1 MPAVPPSS
9 GRVRAIAIGV
19 GLVAAAAAVVGALGV
34 AHGGARGQTAPQ
46 ALATIIAG
54 LAFALAG
61 SFALLRRAGI
71 RTGTLLTLAGFLL
84 LATSMQ
90 LSNQALPFTIGWVA
104 TALPAAVIA
113 HLLLSF
119 PDGRL
124 HSPSERLAVAL
135 VYVDAI
141 VLQAAMLMFMG
152 FTDVQG
158 CPCPANLLLIRDDP
172 MVHNLLMSSQ
182 QRLGIALVAWVVW
195 LIVRRWWL
203 GSPPLRRTIAPLLLA
218 GAVCGVL
225 FGLALIAGNS
235 SARAAVDLNAAERV
249 ALVTVPVAFLFGLVN
264 ARLARASVGDLMLDL
279 ESGGAP
285 GRLRESLARALGDPS
300 LQVAYWLPDSGSY
313 ADVDG
318 QSLDVADRPGR
329 AATVLK
335 RRGSRLAVL
344 LHDPAL
350 NLNPE
355 LLDSVAAAAGL
366 ELENEGLQAE
376 LRAQLE
382 QLRASRARIVEAG
395 DQARRKLER
404 NLHDGAQQRLVA
416 LALVLS
422 LAQEQVRTDPAAAA
436 DLLESARA
444 ELASAV
450 EELRELAR
458 GLHPAI
464 LNRGLQPALTA
475 LVERCPVPVDLD
487 VAIPMTLPLSVAATG
502 YYVVAEALTN
512 VARYSHASVV
522 RVRVHA
528 DGDTLRIEVTDDG
541 VGGAAIGAG
550 SGLEGLRDRVE
561 AIAGSLELDSPA
573 GSGTRLAVYLPCG

>member
-1 MPAVPPSS
+1 MRAVPASS
-9 GRVRAIAIGV
+9 GRVRATAIGLA
-19 GLVAAAAAVVGALGV
+19 LVAAGAAAGGALV
-34 AHGGARGQTAPQ
+34 IAHGGTRGETAPL
-46 ALATIIAG
+46 ALATIVAG
-54 LAFALAG
+54 FAFVLAG
-61 SFALLRRAGI
+61 SFALVRRAGM
-71 RTGTLLTLAGFLL
+71 RTGVLMTVAGFLL

-90 LSNQALPFTIGWVA
+90 LSNRALPFTIGWVA
-104 TALPAAVIA
+104 TAAPAAVIA

-119 PDGRL
+119 PDGHL
-124 HSPSERLAVAL
+124 HSRSERLAVAL

-141 VLQAAMLMFMG
+141 VLQIAMLMFMG
-152 FTDVQG
+152 FGDVQG
-158 CPCPANLLLIRDDP
+158 CPCPANLLLIRDNP
-172 MVHNLLMSSQ
+172 TVHGLLMGSQ
-182 QRLGIALVAWVVW
+182 QRLGAVLAAWVVW

-203 GSPPLRRTIAPLLLA
+203 GSPPLRRAVAPLLLA
-218 GAVCGVL
+218 GAVCGAL
-225 FGLALIAGNS
+225 FGLALIGNL

-249 ALVTVPVAFLFGLVN
+249 ALATVPVAFLFGLVN
-264 ARLARASVGDLMLDL
+264 AQLARASVADLMLDL
-279 ESGGAP
+279 GHSDAP
-285 GRLRESLARALGDPS
+285 GRLRDSLARALGDPS
-300 LQVAYWLPDSGSY
+300 LQVAYWLPDAGSY
-313 ADVDG
+313 ADVNGRSID
-318 QSLDVADRPGR
+318 AAERPGR
-329 AATVLK
+329 TATVLK
-335 RRGSRLAVL
+335 RGGSRLAVL

-366 ELENEGLQAE
+366 ELENERLQAE

-395 DQARRKLER
+395 DQARRRLER

-416 LALVLS
+416 LALALS
-422 LAQEQVRTDPAAAA
+422 LAQERVQTDPPAAA
-436 DLLESARA
+436 DLLGSARA

-487 VAIPMTLPLSVAATG
+487 VAVPVRLPLSVAATG

-528 DGDTLRIEVTDDG
+528 DGDMLRIEVNDDG
-541 VGGAAIGAG
+541 VGGAAIGPG

-573 GSGTRLAVYLPCG
+573 DGGTRLCVRLPCG